1 MNPQLYVYV
10 DGESHF
16 IRSERCWQRIN
27 DKQVSLEL
35 IQPNQNT
42 GHLYFTYPP
51 NCPRIG
57 IVRNVKFFWD
67 AEFVLPIL
75 AQDHRPT
82 VARAVYFTSMTGGD
96 DLIHEAQVAIRSRG
110 FEPQVIQELKTLADQ
125 RANLLNSEGVMDKAK
140 GVDIGLAVR
149 MLEDAYMNNYQ
160 ECLLFTSDVD
170 FLPAIQ
176 AGQRMGKRVFVF
188 GYREGLSKTSKLEY
202 EPDDFVDLEE
212 YMKLHYSLKPQPPQS
227 G

>member
-16 IRSERCWQRIN
+16 IRSERCWQRIHG
-27 DKQVSLEL
+27 DQAQLEL
-35 IQPNQNT
+35 IDS
-42 GHLYFTYPP
+42 PP
-51 NCPRIG
+51 NVGSSCYPEEGSRIR
-57 IVRNVKFFWD
+57 IERRVKFFWD
-67 AEFVLPIL
+67 IYFVAGIMEQ
-75 AQDHRPT
+75 ARHPT
-82 VARAVYFTSMTGGD
+82 VARAIYFTSMTGGD
-96 DLIHEAQVAIRSRG
+96 DLIHEARVAIRRHG
-110 FEPQVIQELKTLADQ
+110 FEPQVIPELKTLADQ
-125 RANLLNSEGVMDKAK
+125 RANLLNSEGVMEKAK

-176 AGQRMGKRVFVF
+176 AVRRMGKRVFVW
-188 GYREGLSKTSKLEY
+188 GYREGLSKRSKLEY
-202 EPDDFVDLEE
+202 EPDAFVDLEV
-212 YMKLHYSLKPQPPQS
+212 YMTLYYRLKAQPPQS